1 MFLYVLETKVNHQV
15 SENTLLDGAGNRK
28 EKHNTKQ
35 CRRNKREKALGAFVQ
50 NPPARRQFIPT
61 ETFPL
66 CGVHGTRSSRWAEMQ
81 ILLFPLIQ
89 IFKFSNIYAVTIEWQ
104 LTSLIFIEDV
114 EATGGS

>member
-1 MFLYVLETKVNHQV
+1 
-15 SENTLLDGAGNRK
+15 
-28 EKHNTKQ
+28 
-35 CRRNKREKALGAFVQ
+35 
-50 NPPARRQFIPT
+50 
-61 ETFPL
+61 
-66 CGVHGTRSSRWAEMQ
+66 MQ